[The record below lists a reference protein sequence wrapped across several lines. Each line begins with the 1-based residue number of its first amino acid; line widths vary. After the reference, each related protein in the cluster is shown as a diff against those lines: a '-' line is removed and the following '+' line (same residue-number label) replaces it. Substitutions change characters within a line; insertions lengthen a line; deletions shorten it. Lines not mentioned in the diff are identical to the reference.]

1 MQYSYYAYLFH
12 QFLVMYNISYSTPSM
27 FMERFDVFTT
37 NMEYVDQFNA
47 KPTSLTLGMGPFA
60 DQTLDEFARSRLGLL
75 TGRKLFSSATDL
87 CTEIE
92 QDSENNTN
100 ESVPLSFHWRDRGVL
115 TPIKD
120 QGSCGS
126 CWAFASIEVAE
137 SVAVLGGFFENPPIF
152 SPKQL
157 VDCCEANFGCSGGYI
172 DAAFQ
177 YMVSRGV
184 VNESSY
190 AYLPHQDTCSHNDSK
205 VVEFT
210 PRGCFH
216 IGADT
221 AFTHLSHFLME
232 KGPLVIAVAAR
243 SSVFQLY
250 TGGVIRNWDCGT
262 EVDHAVQL
270 VGFGQEE
277 DGLKYW
283 VVRNSWGEKWGE
295 NGFFRLERAQENVGW
310 DIGDKSGTCGMM
322 VSGAWGLHL

>member
-1 MQYSYYAYLFH
+1 MLYSYYAYLFH
-12 QFLVMYNISYSTPSM
+12 QFLVMYNITYTTPSM

-37 NMEYVDQFNA
+37 NMQYVDQFNA

-60 DQTLDEFARSRLGLL
+60 DQTLEEFARSRLGLL
-75 TGRKLFSSATDL
+75 TGRRLFSGTAVA
-87 CTEIE
+87 CTAIR
-92 QDSENNTN
+92 QDDNDKNN
-100 ESVPLSFHWRDRGVL
+100 ESLPLSFDWRDRGVL
-115 TPIKD
+115 TPIKN

-137 SVAVLGGFFENPPIF
+137 SVARLGGFFENAPLF

-157 VDCCEANFGCSGGYI
+157 VDCCDSSFGCSGGYI
-172 DAAFQ
+172 DATFQ

-190 AYLPHQDTCSHNDSK
+190 PYNPHQDTCSRNDSRIA
-205 VVEFT
+205 EFT

-216 IGADT
+216 IGANI
-221 AFTHLSHFLME
+221 ARTHLSHFLME
-232 KGPLVIAVAAR
+232 KGPLVIGVAAR

-270 VGFGQEE
+270 VGFGQDE

-295 NGFFRLERAQENVGW
+295 NGFFRLERTNGNW
-310 DIGDKSGTCGMM
+310 DIVEKSGTCGMM
-322 VSGAWGLHL
+322 VSGAWGLHV